1 MSIKNDEYDLVEL
14 IKTKIKVSPEVE
26 EELEE
31 LQDMIK
37 IFIAQKEIY
46 DGNYE
51 IQKRKP
57 LWID

>member
-1 MSIKNDEYDLVEL
+1 MSNGEYDLVEL

-51 IQKRKP
+51 MQERKP

>member
-1 MSIKNDEYDLVEL
+1 MSNGEYDLVEL

-26 EELEE
+26 EELEK

-51 IQKRKP
+51 MQERKP

>member
-14 IKTKIKVSPEVE
+14 IKTKIKVSPEAE
-26 EELEE
+26 EELEK

-37 IFIAQKEIY
+37 IFITQKEIY

-51 IQKRKP
+51 MQERKP